1 MPKTTINPSACLG
14 KKGNTLFRR
23 VLHDVERRYLAPDA
37 QGRIYRYMMTEEVP
51 REIMERAIHEAVS
64 LGQLKNSA
72 VDAPLLDALVEAL
85 LDDRSFEIP
94 GLSSEN
100 IYPSSCWI
108 S

>member
-1 MPKTTINPSACLG
+1 MPKRTN
-14 KKGNTLFRR
+14 NTLFRR
-23 VLHDVERRYLAPDA
+23 VLHDMERRYLSPDA
-37 QGRIYRYMMTEEVP
+37 QGRVYRYMMTEEVP

-72 VDAPLLDALVEAL
+72 VDASLLDALVAAL

-94 GLSSEN
+94 GNTSEN
-100 IYPSSCWI
+100 IYPSSSWI

>member
-1 MPKTTINPSACLG
+1 
-14 KKGNTLFRR
+14 
-23 VLHDVERRYLAPDA
+23 
-37 QGRIYRYMMTEEVP
+37 MMTEEVP

-72 VDAPLLDALVEAL
+72 VDASLLDALVAAL

-94 GLSSEN
+94 GNASEN
-100 IYPSSCWI
+100 IYPSSSWI